1 MLIFLSLTYVFVI
14 INSSRFALILVS
26 LPVIFLLYNNYKK
39 VIFSKKFGF
48 IAVFLF
54 FLYSITFL
62 FFNNFHYNKFNIK
75 IQSNKTLLIIYHNF
89 YEPILSSFDK
99 KRVKTASSLTGRLKI
114 ISNETREY
122 IVRKTDKK
130 ISNIMFGNG
139 IGTHSLI
146 TKHLD
151 KNNKY
156 ILENSFLIIIFEY
169 GLIGFLL
176 IIYLYNNFSEFV
188 LRKIR
193 DDNLLI
199 FSKCILTYPILLL
212 ITGYQFYR
220 DFAFQFFFFL
230 LVGLILNHSIMNENH
245 KENYLR

>member
-1 MLIFLSLTYVFVI
+1 M
-14 INSSRFALILVS
+14 
-26 LPVIFLLYNNYKK
+26 
-39 VIFSKKFGF
+39 
-48 IAVFLF
+48 F

-99 KRVKTASSLTGRLKI
+99 KSIKRASSITGRLKL
-114 ISNETREY
+114 ISSESQQYFIEKNN
-122 IVRKTDKK
+122 IK
-130 ISNIMFGNG
+130 ILNIMFGNG

-156 ILENSFLIIIFEY
+156 ILENSFLIILFEY
-169 GLIGFLL
+169 GLLGFLI
-176 IIYLYNNFSEFV
+176 IIYLYKNFSGII

-193 DDNLLI
+193 NNDLLI
-199 FSKCILTYPILLL
+199 FSKCILAYPVLLF

-230 LVGLILNHSIMNENH
+230 FSRLDT
-245 KENYLR
+245 

>member
-1 MLIFLSLTYVFVI
+1 MVPFFGILLFLYLNKNKYLLIFLSLTYVFVI

-99 KRVKTASSLTGRLKI
+99 KSIKRASS
-114 ISNETREY
+114 
-122 IVRKTDKK
+122 
-130 ISNIMFGNG
+130 
-139 IGTHSLI
+139 
-146 TKHLD
+146 
-151 KNNKY
+151 
-156 ILENSFLIIIFEY
+156 
-169 GLIGFLL
+169 
-176 IIYLYNNFSEFV
+176 
-188 LRKIR
+188 
-193 DDNLLI
+193 
-199 FSKCILTYPILLL
+199 
-212 ITGYQFYR
+212 ITG
-220 DFAFQFFFFL
+220 
-230 LVGLILNHSIMNENH
+230 
-245 KENYLR
+245 KC